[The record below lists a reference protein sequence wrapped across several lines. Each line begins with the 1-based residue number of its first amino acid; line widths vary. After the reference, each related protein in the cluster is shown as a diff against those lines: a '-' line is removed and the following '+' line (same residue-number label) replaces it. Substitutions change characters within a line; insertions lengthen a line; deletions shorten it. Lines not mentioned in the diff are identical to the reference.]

1 MEIIFLEDD
10 ANMRMHTAELL
21 KERGYPVLDFP
32 RIDQVKEY
40 LQLHSNSISC
50 IITDLN
56 MSDEWLDEYQP
67 ESDGCM
73 LSGWVW
79 LKYFVFTQHP
89 DIPTIIYSGYNTYLK
104 EYLHARDRLNEIE
117 RKNLYFI
124 NKGAEQG
131 EGFAGLIDLLE
142 NLGVQRNRILI

>member
-1 MEIIFLEDD
+1 MKEIIFLEDD
-10 ANMRMHTAELL
+10 ANMRMHTADLL
-21 KERGYPVLDFP
+21 REQGYAVSDFP

-40 LQLHSNSISC
+40 LQLNSNSINC

-56 MSDEWLDEYQP
+56 MSDEWLEEYQV

-79 LKYFVFTQHP
+79 LKYFVYPKYP
-89 DIPTIIYSGYNTYLK
+89 DIPTIIYSGYNSYLK
-104 EYLHARDRLNEIE
+104 EYLLARDRLNEIQ
-117 RKNLYFI
+117 RKNLFFI

-131 EGFAGLIDLLE
+131 EGFAGLVALLKT
-142 NLGVQRNRILI
+142 LDVQRNLN

>member
-1 MEIIFLEDD
+1 MREIIFLEDD

-21 KERGYPVLDFP
+21 KEKGYPVLDFP

-40 LQLHSNSISC
+40 LQVHSNTISC

-56 MSDEWLDEYQP
+56 MSDEWLEEYQV

-79 LKYFVFTQHP
+79 LKYFVFPHNP
-89 DIPTIIYSGYNTYLK
+89 DFPIIIYSGYNSYLK
-104 EYLHARDRLNEIE
+104 DYLLARGSLYEIE
-117 RKNLYFI
+117 RDNLFFI
-124 NKGAEQG
+124 NKGAEEG
-131 EGFAGLIDLLE
+131 EGFTGLVTLLE
-142 NLGVQRNRILI
+142 SLGVRSDMN